1 MPMKTPLR
9 ILLPVCLLIAAPA
22 AVRAD
27 DAPPAAAPAT
37 DNAPRYALHGTIVG
51 LFPEKGMLLIKHD
64 EVKGLMKAMRMGFR
78 VQPEVF
84 RQVKKGETIDAT
96 LVVREDDFY
105 LENIK
110 VEKR

>member
-1 MPMKTPLR
+1 MKTPFR
-9 ILLPVCLLIAAPA
+9 MLLLACLVLVAPA
-22 AVRAD
+22 ASHAD
-27 DAPPAAAPAT
+27 DAPAPTAPAA
-37 DNAPRYALHGTIVG
+37 DNAPRYPFHGVIKG

-64 EVKGLMKAMRMGFR
+64 EVPGLMKGMTMGFR

-84 RQVKKGETIDAT
+84 HQVKKGETIDAT

-110 VEKR
+110 IVKR